1 MAAEL
6 RWILGAVGVLLVA
19 GLWWWERRRPLPPI
33 EESSLRVPDRFEPRL
48 DADSLVP
55 PTPSTVTTG
64 DAPTPGPTPDLAE
77 SPIRATDE
85 RRVHR
90 LDPRVVLVEDLPEN
104 AEDVVLAARTEEDL
118 RGPRQPM
125 SQVPVLEEAV
135 RVSPSPP
142 KALEPP
148 AVAPDAASGGEP
160 EPSLP
165 PQTERLRA
173 WSAPPVAPDPLADS
187 AIERARSPAAEPP
200 PRQQRIVGIRLVAL
214 PDRRI
219 EGEELK
225 QALAAEGLQ
234 FGRYSIFHRMLEGDR
249 PIYSLASLVEPG
261 SFEPDAMASMRFPG
275 VSMFAVFP
283 GPLPAPK
290 AFDDLLAT
298 ARRLADRLGGLLQD
312 DTGSS
317 LTGQRVLSI
326 REDLVQFEHL
336 LALSRT
342 PASS

>member
-19 GLWWWERRRPLPPI
+19 GLWWWERRRPPPPT

-48 DADSLVP
+48 DAESLVP
-55 PTPSTVTTG
+55 PASSTVT
-64 DAPTPGPTPDLAE
+64 AAEPATPGPTLDAAE
-77 SPIRATDE
+77 SPIRPADE

-90 LDPRVVLVEDLPEN
+90 VDPRVVMVENLPEN
-104 AEDVVLAARTEEDL
+104 AEDVVLAARTEEEM

-125 SQVPVLEEAV
+125 SAVPVLDAAV
-135 RVSPSPP
+135 RVAPSPP
-142 KALEPP
+142 KALEPA
-148 AVAPDAASGGEP
+148 AVAPEAAGGVEP

-187 AIERARSPAAEPP
+187 VIERQKSPAAEPP
-200 PRQQRIVGIRLVAL
+200 PRQQRIVAIRLVAL

-219 EGEELK
+219 DGEELK
-225 QALAAEGLQ
+225 QALAAEGLE
-234 FGRYSIFHRMLEGDR
+234 FGRYSIFHRILDGDR

-261 SFEPDAMASMRFPG
+261 SFEPDAMAQMRFPG

-326 REDLVQFEHL
+326 REDLVHFEHL
-336 LALSRT
+336 LALSRAR
-342 PASS
+342 ASS